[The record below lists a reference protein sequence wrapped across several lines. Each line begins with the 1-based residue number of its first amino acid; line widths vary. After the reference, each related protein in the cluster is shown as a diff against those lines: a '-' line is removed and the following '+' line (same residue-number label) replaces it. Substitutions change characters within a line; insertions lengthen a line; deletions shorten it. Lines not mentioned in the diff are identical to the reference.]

1 MSQTSSALP
10 LSRKIGLYLG
20 PLLFLVI
27 LMMPTTEPLS
37 VEGQRVIA
45 IATWMLTWW
54 ISEAVQLPVTALLPI
69 VLLPLL
75 GIVSDIGEATAP
87 YANPIIFLF
96 MGGFM
101 IALALEKWN
110 LHRRMALNI
119 VQFTG
124 TKADGILLGF
134 MLATAF
140 LSMWISNTATA
151 VMMLPIAT
159 SMVKILRDSYGKDDK
174 KIANFALVM
183 MLGIAYSA
191 NIGGVA
197 TIVGTPPNS
206 VLASMILDKYGYEIS
221 FADWFMVGLPFSVC
235 LLFLSY
241 IFLVKIIYPNHLGR
255 FEASEEIIKEELS
268 KLGRLKKGEKITLI
282 IFVSIALLWIFRGGV
297 NWLIPGL
304 GLNDTM
310 IAMIGTILL
319 FVLPVDWQKGDFVL
333 HWEDTQKL
341 PWGILLLFG
350 GGISLASSM
359 EKTGLIE
366 LIASSV
372 GGEQSLSI
380 FWITALLTII
390 VLFMTEVMS
399 NVALVT
405 VMIPVVAGLAGSFGE
420 NALLMTIPI
429 TMAASCAFMLPMAT
443 PPNAIVFASGEIEV
457 NQMIKAGIVLNII
470 SVIVIML
477 IWQFLLPW
485 AFGIELGVMPEWMQN
500 TSKP

>member
-1 MSQTSSALP
+1 
-10 LSRKIGLYLG
+10 
-20 PLLFLVI
+20 
-27 LMMPTTEPLS
+27 
-37 VEGQRVIA
+37 
-45 IATWMLTWW
+45 
-54 ISEAVQLPVTALLPI
+54 
-69 VLLPLL
+69 
-75 GIVSDIGEATAP
+75 
-87 YANPIIFLF
+87 
-96 MGGFM
+96 
-101 IALALEKWN
+101 
-110 LHRRMALNI
+110 
-119 VQFTG
+119 
-124 TKADGILLGF
+124 
-134 MLATAF
+134 
-140 LSMWISNTATA
+140 
-151 VMMLPIAT
+151 
-159 SMVKILRDSYGKDDK
+159 
-174 KIANFALVM
+174 
-183 MLGIAYSA
+183 
-191 NIGGVA
+191 
-197 TIVGTPPNS
+197 
-206 VLASMILDKYGYEIS
+206 
-221 FADWFMVGLPFSVC
+221 
-235 LLFLSY
+235 
-241 IFLVKIIYPNHLGR
+241 
-255 FEASEEIIKEELS
+255 
-268 KLGRLKKGEKITLI
+268 
-282 IFVSIALLWIFRGGV
+282 
-297 NWLIPGL
+297 
-304 GLNDTM
+304 M